1 MWLDA
6 ILAYLHFTAI
16 FLLFAFLTVQVILI
30 RQPLD
35 MRTVR
40 LLGRMDIWYF
50 SSAIAA
56 LITGFLRATVGAKG
70 ADFYFNAWPIYVKI
84 GLFLAVGLI
93 SVKPTM
99 TFIRLAAHAR
109 ARRRVASAGGGAGV
123 DAQARHGRSAP
134 RGAHPGIRGDHVA
147 WPRPLTT

>member
-16 FLLFAFLTVQVILI
+16 FLLFAFLTVQIILI

-56 LITGFLRATVGAKG
+56 LVTGFLRATLGAKG
-70 ADFYFNAWPIYVKI
+70 ADFYFNAWPIYAKI
-84 GLFLAVGLI
+84 ALFLAVGLI

-99 TFIRLAAHAR
+99 TFIRPSTACTAARTSSLCSSALWVAASPVVPQTTR
-109 ARRRVASAGGGAGV
+109 AAVPFSY
-123 DAQARHGRSAP
+123 
-134 RGAHPGIRGDHVA
+134 
-147 WPRPLTT
+147 

>member
-30 RQPLD
+30 RQQLD
-35 MRTVR
+35 MRTAR

-70 ADFYFNAWPIYVKI
+70 ADFYFNAWPIYAKI
-84 GLFLAVGLI
+84 ALFVAVGVI
-93 SVKPTM
+93 SVKPTLTLIQWRRAFEKDAAWRVPADEQRKVRRLVM
-99 TFIRLAAHAR
+99 IELHLAALIPVFA
-109 ARRRVASAGGGAGV
+109 VMMS
-123 DAQARHGRSAP
+123 
-134 RGAHPGIRGDHVA
+134 RGLGY
-147 WPRPLTT
+147 

>member
-1 MWLDA
+1 
-6 ILAYLHFTAI
+6 
-16 FLLFAFLTVQVILI
+16 VQVILI

-99 TFIRLAAHAR
+99 TFIRWKRMYERDAAWQVPALEQASMRRLVMVEVHLAALIPVFA
-109 ARRRVASAGGGAGV
+109 VIMS
-123 DAQARHGRSAP
+123 
-134 RGAHPGIRGDHVA
+134 RGLGH
-147 WPRPLTT
+147 

>member
-6 ILAYLHFTAI
+6 ILAYLHYTAI

-35 MRTVR
+35 MRTAR

-99 TFIRLAAHAR
+99 TFIRWKRMFERDAAWQVPAGEQASMRRLVMVEVHLAALIPVFA
-109 ARRRVASAGGGAGV
+109 VIMS
-123 DAQARHGRSAP
+123 
-134 RGAHPGIRGDHVA
+134 RGLGH
-147 WPRPLTT
+147 

>member
-16 FLLFAFLTVQVILI
+16 FLLFAFLTVQVVLI

-35 MRTVR
+35 QRMVR
-40 LLGRMDIWYF
+40 LIGRMDIWYF

-56 LITGFLRATVGAKG
+56 LVTGFLRATLGAKG
-70 ADFYFNAWPIYVKI
+70 ADFYFNAWPIYAKI
-84 GLFLAVGLI
+84 GLFLAVAVV

-99 TFIRLAAHAR
+99 TFIR
-109 ARRRVASAGGGAGV
+109 
-123 DAQARHGRSAP
+123 
-134 RGAHPGIRGDHVA
+134 
-147 WPRPLTT
+147 W

>member
-99 TFIRLAAHAR
+99 TFIRWKRMFERDAAWQVPAGEQASMRRLVMVEVHLAALIPVFA
-109 ARRRVASAGGGAGV
+109 VIMS
-123 DAQARHGRSAP
+123 
-134 RGAHPGIRGDHVA
+134 RGLGH
-147 WPRPLTT
+147 

>member
-6 ILAYLHFTAI
+6 VLAYLHFTAM

-40 LLGRMDIWYF
+40 LLGRMDILYF
-50 SSAIAA
+50 SSAMAT
-56 LITGFLRATVGAKG
+56 LVTGFLRATVGAKG
-70 ADFYFNAWPIYVKI
+70 ADFYFNAWPIYAKI
-84 GLFLAVGLI
+84 GLFLAVAVV

-99 TFIRLAAHAR
+99 TFIRWKRMYERDGAWQVPVDEQAAMRRLIMVEVHLAALIPIFAVIMSR
-109 ARRRVASAGGGAGV
+109 GL
-123 DAQARHGRSAP
+123 GR
-134 RGAHPGIRGDHVA
+134 
-147 WPRPLTT
+147 